1 MRSCGQC
8 VGSSPEPDALA
19 GRAGL
24 RPGQHPVSSK
34 NSQGLRVPIAMQ
46 QRIPHRYLDQRR
58 ADESTQ
64 HHPQRAHSQTE
75 LHYLS
80 LSKLISYFC
89 ARPKVGI
96 WTAQQPVLPDLTV
109 QCCRRVAARS
119 RPDIS
124 FLRCFHLAL
133 VLAFGLSPQ
142 LSAGSAEYVDIA
154 ARAGLRMP
162 VTFGSA
168 TESNYILET
177 TGTGAAI
184 FDFDR
189 DGDNDI
195 FVVNGTT
202 FELAQEGK
210 SPPSMLYVNDGQGQF
225 TESALEKGL
234 TAKGWGQG
242 ACVGDFDNDGWDD
255 LAVTYFGSNVLYRNQ
270 KGSFVDSSAGLG
282 QTADSRRWGAGC
294 AFVDYDQDG
303 LLDLFVSNYVDFDPE
318 NTPRPGAPGA
328 CEWKGIPVMCGPRGL
343 PRASNQLYRNLGDG
357 QFQDVSDAAGILEP
371 GGRYGLGV
379 TAADFD
385 NDGDTDIYV
394 ACDMTPSLL
403 YRNNGDGT
411 FTDIASEAGVA
422 YSADG
427 QLQAGMGV
435 AVADYDGNG
444 FLDIAKTNFSGDLP
458 SLYNNEDGVFFEDL
472 AFEAGLGAHQLLG
485 WGALFI
491 DADEDGLPDLMLANG
506 HVYPEVDAAD
516 IGETYRQ
523 PTLLF
528 RNLGR
533 GTFKDITDQSGPA
546 LQASRPARGLA
557 SGDLD
562 GDGHPEIVVVNLN
575 QPPTL
580 LKNVPKGTN
589 AIVVKLIGVESNRS
603 AIGARVEVSVRGR
616 RITQAVVGGGS
627 YYSHSDSGLHFGLG
641 QVQQVESVIVTW
653 PSGLK
658 QEWTQLDAN
667 KRYILTEG
675 FSEPGSVA
683 LNRSEDPQ

>member
-1 MRSCGQC
+1 MHCCCLALLLAFSL
-8 VGSSPEPDALA
+8 SPELV
-19 GRAGL
+19 G
-24 RPGQHPVSSK
+24 
-34 NSQGLRVPIAMQ
+34 
-46 QRIPHRYLDQRR
+46 
-58 ADESTQ
+58 ES
-64 HHPQRAHSQTE
+64 P
-75 LHYLS
+75 
-80 LSKLISYFC
+80 
-89 ARPKVGI
+89 
-96 WTAQQPVLPDLTV
+96 
-109 QCCRRVAARS
+109 
-119 RPDIS
+119 
-124 FLRCFHLAL
+124 
-133 VLAFGLSPQ
+133 
-142 LSAGSAEYVDIA
+142 EYVDIA
-154 ARAGLRMP
+154 ARAGLGIP
-162 VTFGSA
+162 VTFGNA
-168 TESNYILET
+168 IESNYILET

-202 FELAQEGK
+202 FPLAQAGE
-210 SPPSMLYVNDGQGQF
+210 SPPSMLYVNDGRGRF
-225 TESALEKGL
+225 TESALEVGL
-234 TAKGWGQG
+234 AAKGWGQG

-270 KGSFVDSSAGLG
+270 QGRFADSSGGLG
-282 QTADSRRWGAGC
+282 QTDDSRRWGAGC
-294 AFVDYDQDG
+294 AFLDYDQDG
-303 LLDLFVSNYVDFDPE
+303 LLDLFVSNYVDFDLE
-318 NTPRPGAPGA
+318 NTPKPGASGA

-343 PRASNQLYRNLGDG
+343 PRARNLLYRNLGGG
-357 QFQDVSDAAGILEP
+357 QFEDASEAAGILEA

-379 TAADFD
+379 IAADFD
-385 NDGDTDIYV
+385 LDGDIDIYV

-403 YRNNGDGT
+403 YRNNADGT

-528 RNLGR
+528 KNLGT
-533 GTFKDITDQSGPA
+533 GTFQDASDKAGPA
-546 LQASRPARGLA
+546 LQVPRPARGLA

-562 GDGHPEIVVVNLN
+562 GDGHPEVVIVNVN

-580 LKNVPKGTN
+580 LKNVPDGTS
-589 AIVVKLIGVESNRS
+589 AIVLKLVGVESNRS
-603 AIGARVEVSVRGR
+603 AIGALVEVSAVGR
-616 RITQAVVGGGS
+616 RLTQAVVGGGS
-627 YYSHSDSGLHFGLG
+627 YYSQSDLALHFGLG
-641 QVQQVESVIVTW
+641 QASQVEAVRVTW
-653 PSGLK
+653 PRGLR
-658 QEWTQLDAN
+658 QEWTRLDAD
-667 KRYILTEG
+667 KRYVLTEG
-675 FSEPGSVA
+675 SAEAESAP
-683 LNRSEDPQ
+683 LIRP

>member
-1 MRSCGQC
+1 MAINL
-8 VGSSPEPDALA
+8 SPE
-19 GRAGL
+19 
-24 RPGQHPVSSK
+24 
-34 NSQGLRVPIAMQ
+34 
-46 QRIPHRYLDQRR
+46 
-58 ADESTQ
+58 
-64 HHPQRAHSQTE
+64 
-75 LHYLS
+75 LS
-80 LSKLISYFC
+80 
-89 ARPKVGI
+89 G
-96 WTAQQPVLPDLTV
+96 
-109 QCCRRVAARS
+109 
-119 RPDIS
+119 
-124 FLRCFHLAL
+124 
-133 VLAFGLSPQ
+133 GSP
-142 LSAGSAEYVDIA
+142 EYVDIA
-154 ARAGLRMP
+154 AQSGLSIP

-202 FELAQEGK
+202 FPLAESGK
-210 SPPSMLYVNDGQGQF
+210 SPPSMLYVNDGEGLF
-225 TESALEKGL
+225 TESALAKGL

-242 ACVGDFDNDGWDD
+242 VCVGDVDNDGWDD

-270 KGSFVDSSAGLG
+270 EGTFVDASAGLA
-282 QTADSRRWGAGC
+282 QAANSRRWGAGC
-294 AFVDYDQDG
+294 AFLDYDQDG

-318 NTPRPGAPGA
+318 NTPKPGAPGA

-343 PRASNQLYRNLGDG
+343 PRASNVLYRNLGDG
-357 QFQDVSDAAGILEP
+357 RFEDVSETTGILEP

-379 TAADFD
+379 IAADFD
-385 NDGDTDIYV
+385 NDGDIDIYV

-403 YRNNGDGT
+403 YRNNSDGT
-411 FTDIASEAGVA
+411 FTEIASEAGVA

-506 HVYPEVDAAD
+506 HVYPEVDGAD

-528 RNLGR
+528 RNLGE
-533 GTFKDITDQSGPA
+533 GEFQDITDLSGPA
-546 LQASRPARGLA
+546 LQVLRPARGLA
-557 SGDLD
+557 AGDLD
-562 GDGHPEIVVVNLN
+562 GDGHPEIVAVNLN

-580 LKNVPKGTN
+580 LKHVPQGTN
-589 AIVVKLIGVESNRS
+589 AIVLKLVGVESNRS
-603 AIGARVEVSVRGR
+603 AIGARVDVTVGGR
-616 RITQAVVGGGS
+616 RLTQAVVGGGS
-627 YYSHSDSGLHFGLG
+627 YYSQSDFALHFGLG
-641 QVQQVESVIVTW
+641 QAPQLEAVTVTW
-653 PSGLK
+653 PNGHK

-667 KRYILTEG
+667 RLYVLTEG
-675 FSEPGSVA
+675 APELKSVD
-683 LNRSEDPQ
+683 LIRP

>member
-1 MRSCGQC
+1 MVLV
-8 VGSSPEPDALA
+8 VGLSPQISAAAANYEDIA
-19 GRAGL
+19 
-24 RPGQHPVSSK
+24 
-34 NSQGLRVPIAMQ
+34 SQAGLRVP
-46 QRIPHRYLDQRR
+46 
-58 ADESTQ
+58 
-64 HHPQRAHSQTE
+64 
-75 LHYLS
+75 
-80 LSKLISYFC
+80 
-89 ARPKVGI
+89 
-96 WTAQQPVLPDLTV
+96 
-109 QCCRRVAARS
+109 
-119 RPDIS
+119 
-124 FLRCFHLAL
+124 
-133 VLAFGLSPQ
+133 
-142 LSAGSAEYVDIA
+142 
-154 ARAGLRMP
+154 
-162 VTFGSA
+162 VTFGNA

-202 FELAQEGK
+202 FALAQAGK
-210 SPPSMLYVNDGQGQF
+210 SPPSMLYLNDGRGRF
-225 TESALEKGL
+225 TESALEMGL
-234 TAKGWGQG
+234 AARGWGQG
-242 ACVGDFDNDGWDD
+242 ACVGDFDSDGWDD

-270 KGSFVDSSAGLG
+270 KGRFVDSSGGLG

-294 AFVDYDQDG
+294 AFLDYDQDG

-318 NTPRPGAPGA
+318 NTPKPGASGA

-343 PRASNQLYRNLGDG
+343 PRASNLLYRNLGDG
-357 QFQDVSDAAGILEP
+357 RFEDVSEAAGIHEA

-379 TAADFD
+379 VAADFD
-385 NDGDTDIYV
+385 LDGDTDIYV

-403 YRNNGDGT
+403 YRNNADGT
-411 FTDIASEAGVA
+411 FTEIASEAGVA

-485 WGALFI
+485 WGALFV

-528 RNLGR
+528 RNLGA
-533 GTFKDITDQSGPA
+533 GTFQDVSATAGPA
-546 LQASRPARGLA
+546 LQVPRPARGLA

-562 GDGHPEIVVVNLN
+562 GDGHPEIVIVNVN
-575 QPPTL
+575 QPPAL
-580 LKNVPKGTN
+580 LKNVPDGTN
-589 AIVVKLIGVESNRS
+589 AIVLKLVGVESNRS
-603 AIGARVEVSVRGR
+603 AIGARVEVSVGAR
-616 RITQAVVGGGS
+616 RLTQAVVGGGS
-627 YYSHSDSGLHFGLG
+627 YYSQSDLALHFGLG
-641 QVQQVESVIVTW
+641 QANQVEAVRVTW
-653 PSGLK
+653 PRGLR
-658 QEWTQLDAN
+658 QEWTRLDAN
-667 KRYILTEG
+667 KRYVLTEG
-675 FSEPGSVA
+675 SAEAQSAALIRPQEAGSRPA
-683 LNRSEDPQ
+683 PTR

>member
-1 MRSCGQC
+1 MGFVSLQRCS
-8 VGSSPEPDALA
+8 VALLLAVNSSPE
-19 GRAGL
+19 
-24 RPGQHPVSSK
+24 
-34 NSQGLRVPIAMQ
+34 
-46 QRIPHRYLDQRR
+46 
-58 ADESTQ
+58 
-64 HHPQRAHSQTE
+64 
-75 LHYLS
+75 LS
-80 LSKLISYFC
+80 GG
-89 ARPKVGI
+89 P
-96 WTAQQPVLPDLTV
+96 P
-109 QCCRRVAARS
+109 
-119 RPDIS
+119 
-124 FLRCFHLAL
+124 
-133 VLAFGLSPQ
+133 
-142 LSAGSAEYVDIA
+142 EYVDIA
-154 ARAGLRMP
+154 SSAGLLTP

-202 FELAQEGK
+202 FPLAETGK
-210 SPPSMLYVNDGQGQF
+210 SPPSMLYVNDGQGHF
-225 TESALEKGL
+225 TESALDKGL
-234 TAKGWGQG
+234 AAEGWGQG

-255 LAVTYFGSNVLYRNQ
+255 LAVTYFGSNVLYRNLE
-270 KGSFVDSSAGLG
+270 GTFTDSSAALG
-282 QTADSRRWGAGC
+282 QAAESRRWGAGC
-294 AFVDYDQDG
+294 AFLDYDQDG

-318 NTPRPGAPGA
+318 NTPKPGAPGA

-357 QFQDVSDAAGILEP
+357 RFEDVSDAAGILEP

-379 TAADFD
+379 IAADFD

-403 YRNNGDGT
+403 YRNNADGT

-435 AVADYDGNG
+435 AVTDYDGNG

-506 HVYPEVDAAD
+506 HVYPEVDGAD

-528 RNLGR
+528 RNHGE
-533 GTFKDITDQSGPA
+533 GVFKDVSDASGPA
-546 LQASRPARGLA
+546 LQFPRSARGMA

-562 GDGHPEIVVVNLN
+562 GDGHPEVVIVNVN
-575 QPPTL
+575 QPPTV
-580 LKNVPKGTN
+580 LKNVPKATN
-589 AIVVKLIGVESNRS
+589 AIVVKLRGVESNRS
-603 AIGARVEVSVRGR
+603 AIGARVEVSAAGQRL
-616 RITQAVVGGGS
+616 TQAVAGGGS
-627 YYSHSDSGLHFGLG
+627 YYSQSDLALHFGLG
-641 QVQQVESVIVTW
+641 QARRVDALTVTW
-653 PSGLK
+653 PRGLR

-667 KRYILTEG
+667 RRYILTEG
-675 FSEPGSVA
+675 APDLESTA
-683 LNRSEDPQ
+683 LTRFVEASPSPDLPR

>member
-1 MRSCGQC
+1 MLSDPTVCIRWRLASGSRSGLTSLAFWALALTLAW
-8 VGSSPEPDALA
+8 GLSTKASGGSPEYEDIAT
-19 GRAGL
+19 RAGL
-24 RPGQHPVSSK
+24 SF
-34 NSQGLRVPIAMQ
+34 PI
-46 QRIPHRYLDQRR
+46 
-58 ADESTQ
+58 
-64 HHPQRAHSQTE
+64 
-75 LHYLS
+75 
-80 LSKLISYFC
+80 
-89 ARPKVGI
+89 
-96 WTAQQPVLPDLTV
+96 
-109 QCCRRVAARS
+109 
-119 RPDIS
+119 
-124 FLRCFHLAL
+124 
-133 VLAFGLSPQ
+133 
-142 LSAGSAEYVDIA
+142 
-154 ARAGLRMP
+154 
-162 VTFGSA
+162 TFGNA

-202 FELAQEGK
+202 FPLAQAGK
-210 SPPSMLYVNDGQGQF
+210 SPPSMLYVNDGRGRF
-225 TESALEKGL
+225 TESAIELGL
-234 TAKGWGQG
+234 AATGWGQG

-270 KGSFVDSSAGLG
+270 QGRFVDSSAGLG
-282 QTADSRRWGAGC
+282 QAADSRRWGAGC
-294 AFVDYDQDG
+294 AFLDYDEDG

-318 NTPRPGAPGA
+318 NTPKPGASGA

-343 PRASNQLYRNLGDG
+343 PRASNLLYRNLGDG
-357 QFQDVSDAAGILEP
+357 RFEDVSEAAGILEA

-379 TAADFD
+379 IAADFD
-385 NDGDTDIYV
+385 IDGDIDIYV

-403 YRNNGDGT
+403 YRNNADGT
-411 FTDIASEAGVA
+411 FTEIASEAGVA

-485 WGALFI
+485 WGALFV

-528 RNLGR
+528 RNLGT
-533 GTFKDITDQSGPA
+533 GTFQDVSGTAGPA
-546 LQASRPARGLA
+546 LQVPRPARGLA

-562 GDGHPEIVVVNLN
+562 GDGHPEIVIVNVN
-575 QPPTL
+575 QPPAL
-580 LKNVPKGTN
+580 LKNVPDGTS
-589 AIVVKLIGVESNRS
+589 AIVLRLVGVESNRS
-603 AIGARVEVSVRGR
+603 AIGARVEVSVGGR
-616 RITQAVVGGGS
+616 RLNQAVVGGGS
-627 YYSHSDSGLHFGLG
+627 YYSQSDLALHFGLG
-641 QVQQVESVIVTW
+641 QARQVEAVRVTW
-653 PSGLK
+653 PRGLR
-658 QEWTQLDAN
+658 QEWTHLDAN
-667 KRYILTEG
+667 RRYILTEG
-675 FSEPGSVA
+675 STEAESTALMRAQGAGSK
-683 LNRSEDPQ
+683 PIPTP

>member
-1 MRSCGQC
+1 MAINL
-8 VGSSPEPDALA
+8 SPE
-19 GRAGL
+19 
-24 RPGQHPVSSK
+24 
-34 NSQGLRVPIAMQ
+34 
-46 QRIPHRYLDQRR
+46 
-58 ADESTQ
+58 
-64 HHPQRAHSQTE
+64 
-75 LHYLS
+75 LS
-80 LSKLISYFC
+80 
-89 ARPKVGI
+89 G
-96 WTAQQPVLPDLTV
+96 
-109 QCCRRVAARS
+109 
-119 RPDIS
+119 
-124 FLRCFHLAL
+124 
-133 VLAFGLSPQ
+133 GSP
-142 LSAGSAEYVDIA
+142 EYVDIA
-154 ARAGLRMP
+154 AQSGLSVP
-162 VTFGSA
+162 VTFGSS

-202 FELAQEGK
+202 FPLAESGK
-210 SPPSMLYVNDGQGQF
+210 SPPSMLYVNDGEGLF
-225 TESALEKGL
+225 TESALAKGL

-242 ACVGDFDNDGWDD
+242 VCVGDVDNDGWDD

-270 KGSFVDSSAGLG
+270 EGTFVDASAGLA
-282 QTADSRRWGAGC
+282 QAANSRRWGAGC
-294 AFVDYDQDG
+294 AFLDYDQDG

-318 NTPRPGAPGA
+318 NTPKPGAPGA

-343 PRASNQLYRNLGDG
+343 PRASNVLYRNLGDG
-357 QFQDVSDAAGILEP
+357 RFEDVSEAAGILEP

-379 TAADFD
+379 ITADFD
-385 NDGDTDIYV
+385 NDGDIDIYV

-403 YRNNGDGT
+403 YRNNSDGT
-411 FTDIASEAGVA
+411 FTEIASEAGVA

-528 RNLGR
+528 RNLGE
-533 GTFKDITDQSGPA
+533 GEFQDITDLSGPA
-546 LQASRPARGLA
+546 LQVLRPARGLA
-557 SGDLD
+557 AGDLD
-562 GDGHPEIVVVNLN
+562 GDGHPEIVAVNLN

-580 LKNVPKGTN
+580 LKHVPQGTN
-589 AIVVKLIGVESNRS
+589 AIVLKLVGVESNRS
-603 AIGARVEVSVRGR
+603 AIGARVDVTVGGR
-616 RITQAVVGGGS
+616 RLTQAVVGGGS
-627 YYSHSDSGLHFGLG
+627 YYSQSDFALHFGLG
-641 QVQQVESVIVTW
+641 QAPQLEAVTVTW
-653 PSGLK
+653 PNGHK

-667 KRYILTEG
+667 RLYVLTEG
-675 FSEPGSVA
+675 APELKYTPLIRLQEA
-683 LNRSEDPQ
+683 ELRRD

>member
-1 MRSCGQC
+1 MLRSHGQR
-8 VGSSPEPDALA
+8 GNTKA
-19 GRAGL
+19 GWA
-24 RPGQHPVSSK
+24 
-34 NSQGLRVPIAMQ
+34 
-46 QRIPHRYLDQRR
+46 
-58 ADESTQ
+58 
-64 HHPQRAHSQTE
+64 
-75 LHYLS
+75 
-80 LSKLISYFC
+80 
-89 ARPKVGI
+89 KVGI
-96 WTAQQPVLPDLTV
+96 WTERRLVLPDPTVHVRQRLAAWSRQGLTSLGR
-109 QCCRRVAARS
+109 C
-119 RPDIS
+119 S
-124 FLRCFHLAL
+124 FALAL
-133 VLAFGLSPQ
+133 VFELLPQISGAAANYEDIASEAGLS
-142 LSAGSAEYVDIA
+142 IA
-154 ARAGLRMP
+154 
-162 VTFGSA
+162 VTFGNA

-195 FVVNGTT
+195 FIVNGTT
-202 FELAQEGK
+202 FPLARAGK
-210 SPPSMLYVNDGQGQF
+210 SPPSMLYVNDGEGNF
-225 TESALEKGL
+225 AESALERGL
-234 TAKGWGQG
+234 AARGWGQG

-270 KGSFVDSSAGLG
+270 KGRFVDSSRGLG
-282 QTADSRRWGAGC
+282 QAADSRRWGAGC
-294 AFVDYDQDG
+294 AFLDYDQDG

-318 NTPRPGAPGA
+318 NTPKPGASGA

-343 PRASNQLYRNLGDG
+343 PRASNLLYRNLGDG
-357 QFQDVSDAAGILEP
+357 RFEDVSEAAGILES

-379 TAADFD
+379 IAADFD
-385 NDGDTDIYV
+385 IDGDIDIYV

-403 YRNNGDGT
+403 YRNNADGT

-528 RNLGR
+528 RNLGA
-533 GTFKDITDQSGPA
+533 GTFQDVSDAAGPA
-546 LQASRPARGLA
+546 LQVPRPARGLA

-562 GDGHPEIVVVNLN
+562 GDGHPEVVIVNVN
-575 QPPTL
+575 QPPAL
-580 LKNVPKGTN
+580 LKNVPDGTS
-589 AIVVKLIGVESNRS
+589 AIVLKLVGVESNRS
-603 AIGARVEVSVRGR
+603 AIGARVEVTVGGR
-616 RITQAVVGGGS
+616 RLIQAVVSGGS
-627 YYSHSDSGLHFGLG
+627 YYSQSDLALHFGLG
-641 QVQQVESVIVTW
+641 QARQVEAVRVTW
-653 PSGLK
+653 PRGLR

-667 KRYILTEG
+667 KRYIFTEG
-675 FSEPGSVA
+675 SAELESTA
-683 LNRSEDPQ
+683 LVRP

>member
-1 MRSCGQC
+1 MPSFEGQR
-8 VGSSPEPDALA
+8 GNA
-19 GRAGL
+19 
-24 RPGQHPVSSK
+24 
-34 NSQGLRVPIAMQ
+34 
-46 QRIPHRYLDQRR
+46 
-58 ADESTQ
+58 
-64 HHPQRAHSQTE
+64 
-75 LHYLS
+75 
-80 LSKLISYFC
+80 
-89 ARPKVGI
+89 KVG
-96 WTAQQPVLPDLTV
+96 WAKVGVWMARRFVLPDPSVHACQRLAAWSRQGLTSLER
-109 QCCRRVAARS
+109 C
-119 RPDIS
+119 S
-124 FLRCFHLAL
+124 FALAL
-133 VLAFGLSPQ
+133 VFGLSPQ
-142 LSAGSAEYVDIA
+142 ISGAAANYEDIA
-154 ARAGLRMP
+154 PQAGLSIL

-202 FELAQEGK
+202 FPLAQAGK
-210 SPPSMLYVNDGQGQF
+210 SPPSMLYVNDGRGRF
-225 TESALEKGL
+225 TESALEMGL
-234 TAKGWGQG
+234 VARGWGQG

-270 KGSFVDSSAGLG
+270 KGKFVDSSGGLG

-294 AFVDYDQDG
+294 AFLDYDQDG
-303 LLDLFVSNYVDFDPE
+303 LLDLLVSNYVDFDPE
-318 NTPRPGAPGA
+318 NTPKPGASGA

-343 PRASNQLYRNLGDG
+343 PRATNLLYRNLGDG
-357 QFQDVSDAAGILEP
+357 RFEDVSEAAGILEA

-379 TAADFD
+379 IAADFD
-385 NDGDTDIYV
+385 IDGDIDIYV

-528 RNLGR
+528 RNLGA
-533 GTFKDITDQSGPA
+533 GTFQDVSDAAGPA
-546 LQASRPARGLA
+546 LQVPRPARGLA

-562 GDGHPEIVVVNLN
+562 GDGHPEIVIVNVN
-575 QPPTL
+575 QPPAL
-580 LKNVPKGTN
+580 LKNVSDGTN
-589 AIVVKLIGVESNRS
+589 AIVLKLVGIESNRS
-603 AIGARVEVSVRGR
+603 AIGARVEVSVGR
-616 RITQAVVGGGS
+616 RRLTQAVVGGGS
-627 YYSHSDSGLHFGLG
+627 YYSQSDLALHFGLG
-641 QVQQVESVIVTW
+641 QANQVEAVRVTW
-653 PSGLK
+653 PCGLR
-658 QEWTQLDAN
+658 QEWTHLDAN
-667 KRYILTEG
+667 KRYVLTEG
-675 FSEPGSVA
+675 SSEAESAALIRPQESGSRPVPT
-683 LNRSEDPQ
+683 R

>member
-1 MRSCGQC
+1 MGLPAETSG
-8 VGSSPEPDALA
+8 GSP
-19 GRAGL
+19 
-24 RPGQHPVSSK
+24 
-34 NSQGLRVPIAMQ
+34 
-46 QRIPHRYLDQRR
+46 
-58 ADESTQ
+58 
-64 HHPQRAHSQTE
+64 
-75 LHYLS
+75 
-80 LSKLISYFC
+80 
-89 ARPKVGI
+89 
-96 WTAQQPVLPDLTV
+96 
-109 QCCRRVAARS
+109 
-119 RPDIS
+119 
-124 FLRCFHLAL
+124 
-133 VLAFGLSPQ
+133 
-142 LSAGSAEYVDIA
+142 EYVDIA
-154 ARAGLRMP
+154 ALAGLRTP

-202 FELAQEGK
+202 FPLAQAGK
-210 SPPSMLYVNDGQGQF
+210 SPPSMLYVNDGQGRF
-225 TESALEKGL
+225 TESALEAGL
-234 TAKGWGQG
+234 TATGWGQG
-242 ACVGDFDNDGWDD
+242 VCVGDFDNDGWDD

-270 KGSFVDSSAGLG
+270 KGRFVDSSGGLG
-282 QTADSRRWGAGC
+282 QAADSRRWGAGC
-294 AFVDYDQDG
+294 AFLDYDQDG

-318 NTPRPGAPGA
+318 NTPKPGSSGA

-343 PRASNQLYRNLGDG
+343 PRASNLLYRNLGDG
-357 QFQDVSDAAGILEP
+357 RFEDVSEAAGILEA

-379 TAADFD
+379 IAADFD
-385 NDGDTDIYV
+385 LDGDIDIYV

-403 YRNNGDGT
+403 YRNNADGT

-506 HVYPEVDAAD
+506 HVYPEVDSAD

-528 RNLGR
+528 RNLGAGR
-533 GTFKDITDQSGPA
+533 FQDVSDASGPA
-546 LQASRPARGLA
+546 LEIPRPARGLA

-562 GDGHPEIVVVNLN
+562 GDGHPEVVIVNVS
-575 QPPTL
+575 QPPAL
-580 LKNVPKGTN
+580 LKTVPDGTN
-589 AIVVKLIGVESNRS
+589 AIVLKLVGVESNRS
-603 AIGARVEVSVRGR
+603 AIGARVEVSVGGR
-616 RITQAVVGGGS
+616 RLTQPVAGGGS
-627 YYSHSDSGLHFGLG
+627 YYSQSDLALHFGLG
-641 QVQQVESVIVTW
+641 RARQVESVRVTW
-653 PSGLK
+653 PRGLT
-658 QEWTQLDAN
+658 QEWTHLDAN
-667 KRYILTEG
+667 RRYVLTEG
-675 FSEPGSVA
+675 SAEPESA
-683 LNRSEDPQ
+683 AAIRPHEARSRPAPTR

>member
-1 MRSCGQC
+1 MAINL
-8 VGSSPEPDALA
+8 SPE
-19 GRAGL
+19 
-24 RPGQHPVSSK
+24 
-34 NSQGLRVPIAMQ
+34 
-46 QRIPHRYLDQRR
+46 
-58 ADESTQ
+58 
-64 HHPQRAHSQTE
+64 
-75 LHYLS
+75 LS
-80 LSKLISYFC
+80 
-89 ARPKVGI
+89 G
-96 WTAQQPVLPDLTV
+96 
-109 QCCRRVAARS
+109 
-119 RPDIS
+119 
-124 FLRCFHLAL
+124 
-133 VLAFGLSPQ
+133 GSP
-142 LSAGSAEYVDIA
+142 EYVDIA
-154 ARAGLRMP
+154 AQSGLSIP

-202 FELAQEGK
+202 FPLAESGK
-210 SPPSMLYVNDGQGQF
+210 SPPSMLYVNDGEGLF
-225 TESALEKGL
+225 TESALAKGL

-242 ACVGDFDNDGWDD
+242 VCVGDVDNDGWDD

-270 KGSFVDSSAGLG
+270 EGTFVDASAGLA
-282 QTADSRRWGAGC
+282 QAANSRRWGAGC
-294 AFVDYDQDG
+294 AFLDYDQDG

-318 NTPRPGAPGA
+318 NTPKPGAPGA

-343 PRASNQLYRNLGDG
+343 PRASNVLYRNLGDG
-357 QFQDVSDAAGILEP
+357 RFEDVSETTGILEP

-379 TAADFD
+379 IAADFD
-385 NDGDTDIYV
+385 NDGDIDIYV

-403 YRNNGDGT
+403 YRNNSDGT
-411 FTDIASEAGVA
+411 FTEIASEAGVA

-506 HVYPEVDAAD
+506 HVYPEVDGAD

-528 RNLGR
+528 RNLGE
-533 GTFKDITDQSGPA
+533 GEFQDITDLSGPA
-546 LQASRPARGLA
+546 LQVLRPARGLA
-557 SGDLD
+557 AGDLD
-562 GDGHPEIVVVNLN
+562 GDGHPEIVAVNLN

-580 LKNVPKGTN
+580 LKHVPQGTN
-589 AIVVKLIGVESNRS
+589 AIVLKLVGVESNRS
-603 AIGARVEVSVRGR
+603 AIGARVDVTVGGR
-616 RITQAVVGGGS
+616 RLTQAVVGGGS
-627 YYSHSDSGLHFGLG
+627 YYSQSDFALHFGLG
-641 QVQQVESVIVTW
+641 QAPQLEAVTVTW
-653 PSGLK
+653 PNGHK
-658 QEWTQLDAN
+658 QEWRQLDAN
-667 KRYILTEG
+667 RRYILTERAP
-675 FSEPGSVA
+675 ELKYMPLIRLQEA
-683 LNRSEDPQ
+683 DLRRD

>member
-1 MRSCGQC
+1 
-8 VGSSPEPDALA
+8 
-19 GRAGL
+19 
-24 RPGQHPVSSK
+24 
-34 NSQGLRVPIAMQ
+34 MQ
-46 QRIPHRYLDQRR
+46 
-58 ADESTQ
+58 
-64 HHPQRAHSQTE
+64 
-75 LHYLS
+75 
-80 LSKLISYFC
+80 
-89 ARPKVGI
+89 
-96 WTAQQPVLPDLTV
+96 
-109 QCCRRVAARS
+109 
-119 RPDIS
+119 
-124 FLRCFHLAL
+124 RCSLAL
-133 VLAFGLSPQ
+133 VLAFGLWPQ
-142 LSAGSAEYVDIA
+142 ISGGAANYEDIA
-154 ARAGLRMP
+154 SQAGLSIP
-162 VTFGSA
+162 VTFGNA

-202 FELAQEGK
+202 FPLAEAGK
-210 SPPSMLYVNDGQGQF
+210 SPPSMLYVNDGRGHF
-225 TESALEKGL
+225 TESALEMGL
-234 TAKGWGQG
+234 TARGWGQG

-270 KGSFVDSSAGLG
+270 KGRFVDSSEGLG
-282 QTADSRRWGAGC
+282 QPADSRRWGAGC
-294 AFVDYDQDG
+294 AFLDYDQDG

-318 NTPRPGAPGA
+318 NTPKPGSSGA

-343 PRASNQLYRNLGDG
+343 PRATNLLYRNLGDG
-357 QFQDVSDAAGILEP
+357 RFEDVSASAGILEA

-379 TAADFD
+379 IAADFD
-385 NDGDTDIYV
+385 IDGDIDIYV

-403 YRNNGDGT
+403 YRNNADGT

-458 SLYNNEDGVFFEDL
+458 SLYNNEDGIFFEDL

-506 HVYPEVDAAD
+506 HVYPEVDRAD

-528 RNLGR
+528 RNLGA
-533 GTFKDITDQSGPA
+533 GTFQDVSVTAGPA
-546 LQASRPARGLA
+546 LQAPRPARGLA

-562 GDGHPEIVVVNLN
+562 GDGHPEVVVVNVN
-575 QPPTL
+575 QPPAL
-580 LKNVPKGTN
+580 LKNVPDGTN
-589 AIVVKLIGVESNRS
+589 AIVLKLVGVESNRS
-603 AIGARVEVSVRGR
+603 AIGARVEVSVGGSRQA
-616 RITQAVVGGGS
+616 QAVVGGGS
-627 YYSHSDSGLHFGLG
+627 YYSQSDLALHFGLG
-641 QVQQVESVIVTW
+641 RARQVEAVRVTW
-653 PSGLK
+653 PRGLR
-658 QEWTQLDAN
+658 QEWTRLDAN
-667 KRYILTEG
+667 RRYVLTEG
-675 FSEPGSVA
+675 SAEVESAALVRPQEADSEPA
-683 LNRSEDPQ
+683 PTQ

>member
-1 MRSCGQC
+1 MGFVSLQRCS
-8 VGSSPEPDALA
+8 VALLLAVNSSPE
-19 GRAGL
+19 
-24 RPGQHPVSSK
+24 
-34 NSQGLRVPIAMQ
+34 
-46 QRIPHRYLDQRR
+46 
-58 ADESTQ
+58 
-64 HHPQRAHSQTE
+64 
-75 LHYLS
+75 LS
-80 LSKLISYFC
+80 GG
-89 ARPKVGI
+89 P
-96 WTAQQPVLPDLTV
+96 P
-109 QCCRRVAARS
+109 
-119 RPDIS
+119 
-124 FLRCFHLAL
+124 
-133 VLAFGLSPQ
+133 
-142 LSAGSAEYVDIA
+142 EYVDIA
-154 ARAGLRMP
+154 SSAGLRTP

-184 FDFDR
+184 FDFDQ

-202 FELAQEGK
+202 FPLAETGK

-225 TESALEKGL
+225 TESALDKGL
-234 TAKGWGQG
+234 AAKGWGQG

-270 KGSFVDSSAGLG
+270 KGTFVDSSAALG
-282 QTADSRRWGAGC
+282 QAAGSRRWGAGC
-294 AFVDYDQDG
+294 AFLDYDQDG

-318 NTPRPGAPGA
+318 NTPKPGAPGA

-357 QFQDVSDAAGILEP
+357 RFEDVSDAAGILEP

-379 TAADFD
+379 IAADFD

-403 YRNNGDGT
+403 YRNNADGT

-435 AVADYDGNG
+435 AVTDYDGNG

-506 HVYPEVDAAD
+506 HVYPEVDGAD

-528 RNLGR
+528 RNHGE
-533 GTFKDITDQSGPA
+533 GVFKDVSDASGPA
-546 LQASRPARGLA
+546 LQFPRSARGMA

-562 GDGHPEIVVVNLN
+562 GDGHPEVVIVNVN
-575 QPPTL
+575 QPPTV
-580 LKNVPKGTN
+580 LKNVPKATY
-589 AIVVKLIGVESNRS
+589 AIVVKLRGVESNRS
-603 AIGARVEVSVRGR
+603 AIGARVEVSAAGQRL
-616 RITQAVVGGGS
+616 TQAVAGGGS
-627 YYSHSDSGLHFGLG
+627 YYSQSDLALHFGLG
-641 QVQQVESVIVTW
+641 QARRVDALTVTW
-653 PSGLK
+653 PRGLR

-667 KRYILTEG
+667 RRYILTEG
-675 FSEPGSVA
+675 APDLESTA
-683 LNRSEDPQ
+683 LTRSLEASPSPDLPR

>member
-1 MRSCGQC
+1 MLSDPTLQLGRHLAIWPPAGTPAWRCCCLAGLLAINL
-8 VGSSPEPDALA
+8 SPE
-19 GRAGL
+19 
-24 RPGQHPVSSK
+24 
-34 NSQGLRVPIAMQ
+34 
-46 QRIPHRYLDQRR
+46 
-58 ADESTQ
+58 
-64 HHPQRAHSQTE
+64 
-75 LHYLS
+75 LS
-80 LSKLISYFC
+80 
-89 ARPKVGI
+89 G
-96 WTAQQPVLPDLTV
+96 
-109 QCCRRVAARS
+109 
-119 RPDIS
+119 
-124 FLRCFHLAL
+124 
-133 VLAFGLSPQ
+133 GSP
-142 LSAGSAEYVDIA
+142 EYVDIA
-154 ARAGLRMP
+154 AQSGLSIP

-184 FDFDR
+184 FDFDQ

-202 FELAQEGK
+202 FPLAESGK
-210 SPPSMLYVNDGQGQF
+210 SPPSMLYVNDGEGLF
-225 TESALEKGL
+225 TESALAKGL

-242 ACVGDFDNDGWDD
+242 VCVGDVDNDGWDD

-270 KGSFVDSSAGLG
+270 EGTFVDASAGLA
-282 QTADSRRWGAGC
+282 QAANSRRWGAGC
-294 AFVDYDQDG
+294 AFLDYDQDG

-318 NTPRPGAPGA
+318 NTPKPGAPGA

-343 PRASNQLYRNLGDG
+343 PRASNVLYRNLGDG
-357 QFQDVSDAAGILEP
+357 RFEDVSEAAGILEP

-379 TAADFD
+379 ITADFD
-385 NDGDTDIYV
+385 NDGDIDIYV

-403 YRNNGDGT
+403 YRNNSDGT
-411 FTDIASEAGVA
+411 FTEIASEAGVA

-528 RNLGR
+528 RNLGE
-533 GTFKDITDQSGPA
+533 GEFQDITDLSGPA
-546 LQASRPARGLA
+546 LQVLRPARGLA
-557 SGDLD
+557 AGDLD
-562 GDGHPEIVVVNLN
+562 GDGHPEIVAVNLN

-580 LKNVPKGTN
+580 LKHVPQGTN
-589 AIVVKLIGVESNRS
+589 AIVLKLVGVESNRS
-603 AIGARVEVSVRGR
+603 AIGARVDVTVGGR
-616 RITQAVVGGGS
+616 RLTQAVVGGGS
-627 YYSHSDSGLHFGLG
+627 YYSQSDFALHFGLG
-641 QVQQVESVIVTW
+641 QAPQLEAVTVTW
-653 PSGLK
+653 PNGHK
-658 QEWTQLDAN
+658 QEWTQLAAN
-667 KRYILTEG
+667 RLYVLTEG
-675 FSEPGSVA
+675 APELKYTPLIRLQEA
-683 LNRSEDPQ
+683 ELRRD